1 MGDSHV
7 SPRQDAGEDASGLLL
22 DLSRQ
27 QRNLLLLRPLF
38 QLELS
43 KNKFEGGLE
52 GESGVF
58 DGIDTHY
65 LVLATLDYMMEGTT
79 VALGFTQSE
88 VLEHLSRVVGAMKP
102 SLSDAQRRRAAEV
115 VLDTLDNKARGYQ
128 QFAVEY
134 FDAERGT
141 MRTAQFRLVVYEPDL
156 EDVYRYRPTQAG
168 YLVYLGMLDL
178 SPEDSQELMEKM
190 LQLLVERGRFDA
202 ALEIARRARTLSIE
216 YRQII
221 RDHLLSAMRAPGS
234 VNWTR
239 DFSPRI
245 KHARE
250 HVGKRQ
256 EEDRRMEE
264 SVRESLKQASELKT
278 RESLVSLV
286 KAIRD
291 AGLNRTHLV
300 SDITLA
306 SERFAQAQVAVFRA
320 RQPSNLPDLEARILP
335 DLVRARI
342 VLLADEADSAI
353 AALYPPA
360 MPRVYDLNTVF
371 ALFLERRADDTPADE
386 APGEITPFEPLKE
399 QFPEA
404 LIRRT
409 QDWLSQKF
417 AIAESYKADE
427 LLGLAEDDGLDPAQ
441 QRCLALMLFRC
452 FAETE
457 TLFPDVRVSADGYF
471 QTEVAQGTNL
481 KFDRSDSA

>member
-1 MGDSHV
+1 M
-7 SPRQDAGEDASGLLL
+7 SPRQDAEEDASGLLL

-88 VLEHLSRVVGAMKP
+88 VLEYVSRVAGAMKP
-102 SLSDAQRRRAAEV
+102 AFSDSQRRRVAEI

-128 QFAVEY
+128 EFSFEY
-134 FDAERGT
+134 FDAKRSET
-141 MRTAQFRLVVYEPDL
+141 KTAKFRLVVFEPDL
-156 EDVYRYRPTQAG
+156 EDVYRYRPTPEG

-178 SPEDSQELMEKM
+178 SLEDSQELMEKM

-216 YRQII
+216 HRQII
-221 RDHLLSAMRAPGS
+221 RDHLISARRAPGS
-234 VNWTR
+234 VNWAR
-239 DFSPRI
+239 DLSPRLS
-245 KHARE
+245 HARE
-250 HVGKRQ
+250 HVAKRQ
-256 EEDRRMEE
+256 EEDRRLEE
-264 SVRESLKQASELKT
+264 SVREALPQANELKI
-278 RESLVSLV
+278 RESLVNLL
-286 KAIRD
+286 KTIRD
-291 AGLNRTHLV
+291 AGLNRTRLV

-306 SERFAQAQVAVFRA
+306 DEQFMQAQVAMFRA
-320 RQPSNLPDLEARILP
+320 RRPSNLPDLEARILP
-335 DLVRARI
+335 DLVRTRI
-342 VLLADEADSAI
+342 TLLAEEADSAI
-353 AALYPPA
+353 AALYPPK
-360 MPRVYDLNTVF
+360 MPRIYDLNTVF
-371 ALFLERRADDTPADE
+371 ALLLDRRTDDIPPDDD
-386 APGEITPFEPLKE
+386 PGEITPFAPLSE
-399 QFPEA
+399 QFPAA

-417 AIAESYKADE
+417 AIAASYRADE
-427 LLGLAEDDGLDPAQ
+427 LLGLAEDEGLDAIH
-441 QRCLALMLFRC
+441 QRCLVLMLFRC

-457 TLFPDVRVSADGYF
+457 TLFPDMRVNADGYF
-471 QTEVAQGTNL
+471 QSVVAQGTNL
-481 KFDRSDSA
+481 RFDRRDSV